1 MIKLSIKMKWTS
13 LAMAFIL
20 VPMVAMAQLQ
30 PKAARSLFAPA
41 PKHMAKALNSSS
53 HKKALRSIAPA
64 PKRDN
69 GDAPTIYG
77 IVLNDPYE
85 YFVGSFKAEPGMS
98 VENVYADENL
108 DASGAA
114 VYALGNLYVNCME
127 QYWYEISTTQYVFDT
142 ESWDLLDVR
151 EDLYQ
156 SSSAAC
162 MAYDA
167 TTDRIYGIFYDD
179 SGTEYMGFGY
189 TTTTDPEPN
198 YIRFYE
204 EDETPMVMAV
214 SPEGTIYAIDVNGLF
229 LTINKETGE
238 LTRIGHT
245 DVKPAYMQ
253 DAVIDPATGRF
264 YWAAFTDEERGGLY
278 EVNTATGEATLISY
292 FPNNEEFVGLYI
304 PDAGAAETAPA
315 DITDLAVNFEGASL
329 TGQVTYTIPTTTV
342 GGDALTGPVTAYLVI
357 DGETYQMEAQPGQHC
372 TFDVTVRNNGEYS
385 AMAYIVAEGGQSN
398 KAKLTVWLG
407 YDYPKAVANLK
418 LTREGNT
425 AVLTWEAPTIGMH
438 GGYVNPDE
446 LNYVISRTG
455 FWTDQHVGTTFTE
468 DMTGKTGNYQYYVR
482 PVQHELAGEGL
493 YSNEVFFG
501 PEDEAWDVPYEL
513 FFTGSDLSSCIIIDA
528 NNDGT
533 TWTYNWGGYLA
544 CEGAPS
550 GADDDWVITPKFKL
564 KAGQMY
570 KLTYRA
576 AAKMGPLNPEK
587 MEVKMGNEASI
598 DGMTTLIATEEY
610 TDIYSNTGCED
621 RVQYI
626 TVDEDGNYC
635 FGFHAISTNGYQ
647 LNLASMSIEPTANI
661 SAPAAVT
668 NLQVVAGA
676 QGALSATISFTA
688 PTVDLEGNELTA
700 IGRID
705 ILRGEEVI
713 YTFENPTPGAEYSY
727 TDNGAQLGNNTYK
740 VIPYSTA
747 GDNGMDAEATV
758 YCGVEIPDLPSNV
771 VLTLDGNMATLTW
784 DAPTAGIN
792 GGYINPD
799 QVIYTI
805 YDTSYGNVIADNIT
819 GNSFSIEV
827 PIYDGDQYGLSL
839 AIGTRNEAGM
849 NPDVMVSNGVVVGKP
864 YELPIKESFNRG
876 FPAYS
881 WFLIGETMDDDGW
894 DMIEHDGAD
903 GNTGY
908 ARFYGTSLWGGEEQ
922 SMILGKVSLKGAAN
936 PVLRLNV
943 ASYFSVGDKLLIEVC
958 DNIYGPYQVIKTI
971 TFDDPALE
979 SWTPIEVSLAEFAD
993 RDYIHL
999 SFHAI
1004 PAAEDC
1010 NIFIDEIEVRDVLD
1024 HDAAIT
1030 AFSVSDNLV
1039 EVGKTTADVNVTVT
1053 NRGVEDLIQGDY
1065 NVLVYAGDR
1074 VIGTYE
1080 GRALQPYE
1088 NWNITCQYVP
1098 ESADPSP
1105 VAIYALIEY
1114 RADQDLSNNRSDSY
1128 EVKVIKPELP
1138 AVELLTAVKQ
1148 GGNTMLMWSEPDLSG
1163 SPVQVVTDDFEDYIP
1178 FDINRAGD
1186 WTFYDE
1192 DGLPTTTNY
1201 YFPGREQP
1209 MAYIVMNPGMVQ
1221 RLVGTL
1227 ADTWPAHSGEQ
1238 YMATFCAVGGDND
1251 DWMVS
1256 PELSGNAQTITFY
1269 AKSGSETQGHEM
1281 FEVYYSTDDN
1291 TIESMIQTGDEVYKV
1306 PAGEW
1311 TMYSVEVPEGA
1322 KFFAIRCISHDR
1334 CALMIDDVTYESA
1347 AHPLEVQLVGYNVY
1361 CNGELITPEPITELF
1376 YLIPGI
1382 DQNASYYVTAVY
1394 DLGESEPSNVVSVT
1408 SSGIDEMTLDEF
1420 KGDETIYD
1428 LQGREVL
1435 SPERGQVY
1443 VKKGKKFLMK

>member
-1 MIKLSIKMKWTS
+1 
-13 LAMAFIL
+13 
-20 VPMVAMAQLQ
+20 
-30 PKAARSLFAPA
+30 
-41 PKHMAKALNSSS
+41 
-53 HKKALRSIAPA
+53 
-64 PKRDN
+64 
-69 GDAPTIYG
+69 
-77 IVLNDPYE
+77 
-85 YFVGSFKAEPGMS
+85 
-98 VENVYADENL
+98 
-108 DASGAA
+108 
-114 VYALGNLYVNCME
+114 
-127 QYWYEISTTQYVFDT
+127 
-142 ESWDLLDVR
+142 
-151 EDLYQ
+151 
-156 SSSAAC
+156 
-162 MAYDA
+162 
-167 TTDRIYGIFYDD
+167 
-179 SGTEYMGFGY
+179 
-189 TTTTDPEPN
+189 
-198 YIRFYE
+198 
-204 EDETPMVMAV
+204 
-214 SPEGTIYAIDVNGLF
+214 
-229 LTINKETGE
+229 
-238 LTRIGHT
+238 
-245 DVKPAYMQ
+245 
-253 DAVIDPATGRF
+253 
-264 YWAAFTDEERGGLY
+264 
-278 EVNTATGEATLISY
+278 
-292 FPNNEEFVGLYI
+292 
-304 PDAGAAETAPA
+304 
-315 DITDLAVNFEGASL
+315 
-329 TGQVTYTIPTTTV
+329 
-342 GGDALTGPVTAYLVI
+342 
-357 DGETYQMEAQPGQHC
+357 
-372 TFDVTVRNNGEYS
+372 
-385 AMAYIVAEGGQSN
+385 MAYIVAEGGQSN

-407 YDYPKAVANLK
+407 YDYPKAVTNLK

-425 AVLTWEAPTIGMH
+425 AILTWEAPTIGMH

-446 LNYVISRTG
+446 LNYVVSRTG

-513 FFTGSDLSSCIIIDA
+513 FFTGNDLSSCIIIDA

-533 TWTYNWGGYLA
+533 TWTYNWGG
-544 CEGAPS
+544 
-550 GADDDWVITPKFKL
+550 
-564 KAGQMY
+564 
-570 KLTYRA
+570 
-576 AAKMGPLNPEK
+576 
-587 MEVKMGNEASI
+587 
-598 DGMTTLIATEEY
+598 
-610 TDIYSNTGCED
+610 
-621 RVQYI
+621 
-626 TVDEDGNYC
+626 
-635 FGFHAISTNGYQ
+635 
-647 LNLASMSIEPTANI
+647 
-661 SAPAAVT
+661 
-668 NLQVVAGA
+668 
-676 QGALSATISFTA
+676 
-688 PTVDLEGNELTA
+688 
-700 IGRID
+700 
-705 ILRGEEVI
+705 
-713 YTFENPTPGAEYSY
+713 
-727 TDNGAQLGNNTYK
+727 
-740 VIPYSTA
+740 
-747 GDNGMDAEATV
+747 
-758 YCGVEIPDLPSNV
+758 
-771 VLTLDGNMATLTW
+771 
-784 DAPTAGIN
+784 
-792 GGYINPD
+792 
-799 QVIYTI
+799 
-805 YDTSYGNVIADNIT
+805 
-819 GNSFSIEV
+819 
-827 PIYDGDQYGLSL
+827 
-839 AIGTRNEAGM
+839 
-849 NPDVMVSNGVVVGKP
+849 
-864 YELPIKESFNRG
+864 
-876 FPAYS
+876 
-881 WFLIGETMDDDGW
+881 
-894 DMIEHDGAD
+894 
-903 GNTGY
+903 
-908 ARFYGTSLWGGEEQ
+908 EEQ

-936 PVLRLNV
+936 LVLRLNV

-958 DNIYGPYQVIKTI
+958 DNIYGPYHVIKTI

-1065 NVLVYAGDR
+1065 TVLVYVGDR

-1269 AKSGSETQGHEM
+1269 AKFGSETHGHEM

-1306 PAGEW
+1306 PSGEW

>member
-85 YFVGSFKAEPGMS
+85 YFVGSFKAEPDMS

-142 ESWDLLDVR
+142 ESWDLVDVR

-156 SSSAAC
+156 ASSAAC

-179 SGTEYMGFGY
+179 SGTNYMGFGY
-189 TTTTDPEPN
+189 TTTTDPYPN

-204 EDETPMVMAV
+204 EDETPMVMAI

-264 YWAAFTDEERGGLY
+264 YWAAFTDEERGGLF

-357 DGETYQMEAQPGQHC
+357 DGETYQMEAQPGQLC

-407 YDYPKAVANLK
+407 YDYPKAVTNLK

-482 PVQHELAGEGL
+482 PVQHELAGEGI

-544 CEGAPS
+544 CGGS
-550 GADDDWVITPKFKL
+550 SNVVNDDWVISPLFKL

-570 KLTYRA
+570 KLVYRA
-576 AAKMGPLNPEK
+576 GAKMGPLYPET
-587 MEVKMGNEASI
+587 MEVKMGTERSI
-598 DGMTTLIATEEY
+598 AGMTTLIATETYEG
-610 TDIYSNTGCED
+610 IYQNIGQEE

-626 TVDEDGNYC
+626 TVEQDGNYC
-635 FGFHAISTNGYQ
+635 FGFHNITDGGNQ
-647 LNLASMSIEPTANI
+647 LNLGSMVIEPTANI

-668 NLQVVAGA
+668 NLQVVADDH
-676 QGALSATISFTA
+676 GALAATISFNA

-713 YTFENPTPGAEYSY
+713 HSIDNPTPGAEYSY

-747 GDNGMDAEATV
+747 GDNGMDVEATV

-784 DAPTAGIN
+784 DAPTVGIN

-799 QVIYTI
+799 GVIYTI

-819 GNSFSIEV
+819 GNSFSIEA
-827 PIYDGDQYGLSL
+827 PFYDGVQYGLSL

-849 NPDVMVSNGVVVGKP
+849 NPDVMVSNGVVVGNP

-881 WFLIGETMDDDGW
+881 WFLMGETMDDDGW

-908 ARFYGTSLWGGEEQ
+908 ARFYGTASWGGEEQ

-958 DNIYGPYQVIKTI
+958 DNFYGPYQVIKTI

-1024 HDAAIT
+1024 YDAAIT

-1105 VAIYALIEY
+1105 VAVYALIEY

-1163 SPVQVVTDDFEDYIP
+1163 SPVQMVTDDFEDYIP

-1186 WTFYDE
+1186 WTFYDV

>member
-1 MIKLSIKMKWTS
+1 MRFFNMTRKAS
-13 LAMAFIL
+13 LIMALML
-20 VPMVAMAQLQ
+20 VPMIALAQLQ
-30 PKAARSLFAPA
+30 PKAAKSRFAPA
-41 PKHMAKALNSSS
+41 PKHIAKSLKSASYKKSLNSV
-53 HKKALRSIAPA
+53 LPA
-64 PKRDN
+64 PKRAD

-85 YFVGSFKAEPGMS
+85 YFVGSFKAEAGMT
-98 VENVYADENL
+98 VENVYADDYL

-142 ESWDLLDVR
+142 ESWDLIDVR
-151 EDLYQ
+151 EELYQ

-179 SGTEYMGFGY
+179 SGTNYMGFGY

-238 LTRIGHT
+238 LNRIGHT

-264 YWAAFTDEERGGLY
+264 YWAAFTDEERGGLF

-304 PDAGAAETAPA
+304 PDAGAPDSAPA
-315 DITDLAVNFEGASL
+315 DITDLAVHFEGASL

-342 GGDALTGPVTAYLVI
+342 GGDALSGPATAYLVI
-357 DGETYQMEAQPGQHC
+357 DGETYQMEAQPGQLC
-372 TFDVTVRNNGEYS
+372 TFDVTVRNNGEHS

-407 YDYPKAVANLK
+407 YDYPAAVKNLVLRK
-418 LTREGNT
+418 EGNN

-446 LNYVISRTG
+446 LNYVVSRTG

-468 DMTGKTGNYQYYVR
+468 DMTGKTGMYSYYVR
-482 PVQHELAGEGL
+482 PVQHELPGEGS
-493 YSNEVFFG
+493 YSNEVYFG
-501 PEDEAWDVPYEL
+501 PEEDEAWDVPYDL
-513 FFTGSDLSSCIIIDA
+513 YFTGGDLNFCTIIDA
-528 NNDGT
+528 NNDGA

-544 CEGAPS
+544 CEGASS

-587 MEVKMGNEASI
+587 MEVKMGTEATI

-635 FGFHAISTNGYQ
+635 FGFHAISANGFQ

-688 PTVDLEGNELTA
+688 PIVDLEGNELTA

-713 YTFENPTPGAEYSY
+713 YTFENPTPGADYSY
-727 TDNGAQLGNNTYK
+727 TDNGAQQGNNTYK

-747 GDNGMDAEATV
+747 GDNGLDVEATV
-758 YCGVEIPDLPSNV
+758 YCGVEIPDLPTNV
-771 VLTLDGNMATLTW
+771 VFTIDGDVATLTW
-784 DAPTAGIN
+784 DAPTHGIN
-792 GGYINPD
+792 GGYVNPD
-799 QVIYTI
+799 ELIYTI
-805 YDTSYGNVIADNIT
+805 YDGYGNVIADNIT
-819 GNSFSIEV
+819 GTSFSLTV
-827 PIYDGDQYGLSL
+827 PFYEGQQYGLSI
-839 AIGTRNEAGM
+839 AIGVRNVAGI
-849 NPDVMVSNGVVVGKP
+849 NPDVMVSNAVVVGDP
-864 YELPIKESFNRG
+864 YQLPIKESFNRG
-876 FPAYS
+876 FPAYA
-881 WFLIGETMDDDGW
+881 WFRVGDTMDDDGW
-894 DMIEHDGAD
+894 EMVESEGE
-903 GNTGY
+903 NTGF
-908 ARFYGTSLWGGEEQ
+908 ARFYGTSSWGGEEQ
-922 SMILGKVSLKGAAN
+922 SMILGKVSLQGAAN
-936 PVLRLNV
+936 PILRLNV

-971 TFDDPALE
+971 TFDNPALE

-1004 PAAEDC
+1004 PVAEDC
-1010 NIFIDEIEVRDVLD
+1010 NIYIDEIEVRDVLD

-1053 NRGVEDLIQGDY
+1053 NRGVENLAQGDY
-1065 NVLVYAGDR
+1065 NVVVYAGER
-1074 VIGTYE
+1074 VIYTSE
-1080 GRALQPYE
+1080 GPALQPYE
-1088 NWNITCQYVP
+1088 TWNVTCEYVP
-1098 ESADPSP
+1098 QSSDPSP
-1105 VAIYALIEY
+1105 VAIHAEVVYA
-1114 RADQDLSNNRSDSY
+1114 ADQDLSNNKSNSY
-1128 EVKVIKPELP
+1128 EVKVFKPELP
-1138 AVELLTAVKQ
+1138 AVEELTATMQ
-1148 GGNTMLMWSEPDLSG
+1148 GDNTMLMWGEPDQSG
-1163 SPVQVVTDDFEDYIP
+1163 TPVQVVTDDFEDYIP

-1186 WTFYDE
+1186 WTFYDV

-1201 YFPGREQP
+1201 YFPGRNEP
-1209 MAYIVMNPGMVQ
+1209 MAFIVMNPGMVQ
-1221 RLVGTL
+1221 RLNGTL

-1256 PELSGNAQTITFY
+1256 PELSGNAQSISFF

-1281 FEVYYSTDDN
+1281 FEIYYSTGDN
-1291 TIESMIQTGDEVYKV
+1291 TIESMIKTGDEVYKV

-1311 TMYSVEVPEGA
+1311 TEYTIQLPEGA
-1322 KFFAIRCISHDR
+1322 KYFAIRCISHDR
-1334 CALMIDDVTYESA
+1334 CALMIDDMTYESA
-1347 AHPLEVQLVGYNVY
+1347 AHPLEVTLVGYNVY

-1376 YLIPGI
+1376 YIVPGI
-1382 DQNASYYVTAVY
+1382 DPNVSYYVTAVY
-1394 DLGESEPSNVVSVT
+1394 DLGESAPSNSVSVST
-1408 SSGIDEMTLDEF
+1408 SGIEELSMDEMQDAP
-1420 KGDETIYD
+1420 IYD
-1428 LQGREVL
+1428 LQGRRVL
-1435 SPERGQVY
+1435 NPERGQIY
-1443 VKKGKKFLMK
+1443 VTKGKKFIYK